1 MIALLDQLNE
11 FLPTLLRKAGKIILS
26 AHVKTYDDS
35 ITTKPGSANFVTVYD
50 VSVQNFLM
58 REIKARF
65 PSATFIAEEKD
76 NDSGVLESDCCF
88 IIDPID
94 GTTNFIRGL
103 HYSCVSIALAE
114 DNTPLLG
121 VVFNPYTGQ
130 CYSAEKGKGA
140 WCNGVPLNVS
150 DRTLDRAL
158 VSVGF
163 TSYEREQT
171 DRMFRLFRGLFDCCE
186 DIRSFGSAALDLC
199 AVSAGGLDVF
209 AELLLK
215 PWDYAAAA
223 CIITEA
229 GGVISDLSGNPLPLD
244 RGSGVLAADK
254 AAYEQALAVCLQTE

>member
-1 MIALLDQLNE
+1 MREKLEKIIRSAGAKLLTGEGRTVTEKEGVGNYVTELDQSLQE
-11 FLPTLLRKAGKIILS
+11 QLREELAVLLPEAGFQGEEGGKSQTYGLRWI
-26 AHVKTYDDS
+26 V
-35 ITTKPGSANFVTVYD
+35 
-50 VSVQNFLM
+50 
-58 REIKARF
+58 
-65 PSATFIAEEKD
+65 
-76 NDSGVLESDCCF
+76 
-88 IIDPID
+88 DPID

-140 WCNGVPLNVS
+140 WCNGVPLTVS
-150 DRTLDRAL
+150 DRTFDRAL

-199 AVSAGGLDVF
+199 AVGAGGLDVF